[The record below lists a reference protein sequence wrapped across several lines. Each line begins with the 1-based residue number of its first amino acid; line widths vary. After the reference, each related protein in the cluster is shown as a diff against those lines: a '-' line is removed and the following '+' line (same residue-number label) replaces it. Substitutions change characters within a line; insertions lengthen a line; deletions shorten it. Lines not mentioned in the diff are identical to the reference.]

1 VGDTTRLSELV
12 SAFGV
17 ALRPQD
23 RALVGT
29 CGRCGEQFTVDP
41 DDDRWACGCGS
52 GDVVELVSVFGGVSV
67 SHAAE
72 LLRSGWM
79 PDGPSGSVVRTTV
92 RQLPLLCDP
101 EADDEALINAV
112 LAHYRDE
119 RRASEPARAWLADLG
134 VDDDLADELGVGL
147 ANRTLGYRL
156 PEANRRDGAILRDKL
171 TALGIYRS
179 SGHEHFRGC
188 VVVPIFSAEG
198 RVLQLCGV
206 RLAQPAGE
214 PQWASGMP
222 GGIFNEGAAT
232 TFAELIVVGSV
243 TDALA
248 VRGAGQAAVVAPGR
262 PGGFHRSA
270 LRLLGRS
277 GVQRCVVVGD
287 DLGSLVEHLE
297 PEGVA
302 CAVISPGAPLSAL
315 LRRASDRAGALAALL
330 DSAHPLTRTNEHVDH
345 RPTQEAP
352 VAGEAGVDGGPQVN
366 GDASELHVSIGTRHW
381 RVRGAD
387 RNKAPDVLRV
397 ALAVTDE
404 RSGGFHLDTLDLCQA
419 KARSAFVDAAASEL
433 HAERPVLVRELAEVL
448 FATEAAVTARDAAGP
463 VPEMTDAERDAALAL
478 LCDRDLTGRV
488 VEDLGCLGIVGE
500 ETNLL
505 VAYLATVSRKA
516 ERPFGVVIQSSTAA
530 GKSTLADAVCQ
541 LVPEEDLASYSAVT
555 GQALYYVGA
564 ADLAHKVLAVAE
576 EQGAARAAYALKLLV
591 TEGRLSIASTGKDAA
606 TGKLR
611 TRSYEVAGP
620 VALMLTTTTTD
631 IDPELANRLVVLG
644 VDEDQAQTRAIHGA
658 QRRAATLE
666 GLVSRLQREQIIA
679 VHRNAQ
685 RLLEPLPVVIPDTEM
700 ISFPDT
706 ATRHRR
712 DHQKLLSLICAS
724 ALLHQH
730 QRTIGTVEV
739 ADRSV
744 RYVEASAADVA
755 LGMRLAEKV
764 LARGG
769 DDLAPQTRRLL
780 AAASSQ
786 VLARSEAQDL
796 DPATVS
802 FTRRE
807 LRELLGWSEHQVRMG
822 LARLVALEYLVAVSA
837 GVGRQH
843 RYLLAD
849 PPPPRETPR
858 PVREGGSRGVE
869 ATHAARTVDPA
880 VASRAFGDGEREAVS
895 VGAPPRADG
904 DVGRRSIRGD
914 GP

>member
-1 VGDTTRLSELV
+1 VGETTRLSELV

-17 ALRPQD
+17 PLRPHD

-29 CGRCGEQFTVDP
+29 CGRCGEQLTVDS
-41 DDDRWACGCGS
+41 DDDLWACGCGS
-52 GDVVELVSVFGGVSV
+52 GGAAELVSVFGGVSM

-79 PDGPSGSVVRTTV
+79 PDGPSGSVARTTV

-101 EADDEALINAV
+101 DADDEALINAV

-119 RRASEPARAWLADLG
+119 RRASEHARAWLAGLG
-134 VDDDLADELGVGL
+134 IDDDLAEELGIGL

-188 VVVPIFSAEG
+188 VVVPIFSAELAGCSSSAASAWPSRPGSPSG
-198 RVLQLCGV
+198 RRGCQAGCSTKGV
-206 RLAQPAGE
+206 
-214 PQWASGMP
+214 
-222 GGIFNEGAAT
+222 AT
-232 TFAELIVVGSV
+232 TSAELIVVGSM

-248 VRGAGQAAVVAPGR
+248 VRGAGQAAVVASGR
-262 PGGFHRSA
+262 PGGFHPSD

-287 DLGSLVEHLE
+287 DLGSLVEGLE
-297 PEGVA
+297 PEGIA

-315 LRRASDRAGALAALL
+315 LRQASDRAAALAVLL
-330 DSAHPLTRTNEHVDH
+330 GDAHPLTRANGRVDH
-345 RPTQEAP
+345 RPRHEP
-352 VAGEAGVDGGPQVN
+352 HVAGQADADAGPQVN
-366 GDASELHVSIGTRHW
+366 GDASELHVSFGSRRW

-433 HAERPVLVRELAEVL
+433 HGERPVLVRELAEVL
-448 FATEAAVTARDAAGP
+448 FATEAAVAARDAAGP
-463 VPEMTDAERDAALAL
+463 VPEMTDAERNEALEL
-478 LCDRDLTGRV
+478 LSDPDLTGRV

-505 VAYLATVSRKA
+505 VAYLATISRKA

-530 GKSTLADAVCQ
+530 GKSALADAVCQ

-576 EQGAARAAYALKLLV
+576 EQGAARASYALKLLV
-591 TEGRLSIASTGKDAA
+591 TEGRLSIASTGKDSA
-606 TGKLR
+606 TGRLR

-620 VALMLTTTTTD
+620 VALVLTTTATD

-644 VDEDQAQTRAIHGA
+644 VDEDQAQTRAIHA
-658 QRRAATLE
+658 SQRRAATLD
-666 GLVSRLQREQIIA
+666 GLLARLQREQIIA
-679 VHRNAQ
+679 LHRNAQ
-685 RLLEPLPVVIPDTEM
+685 RLLEPLPVVMPDTEL
-700 ISFPDT
+700 IAFPDT

-730 QRTIGTVEV
+730 QRTIGSLEV
-739 ADRSV
+739 ADRAV
-744 RYVEASAADVA
+744 RYVEASATDVA
-755 LGMRLAEKV
+755 LGLRLADKV
-764 LARGG
+764 LAPGEATTSHRRPGACSP
-769 DDLAPQTRRLL
+769 LPARRCSPAPRRKTLTRRPCPSPAGSCESFSGGPSTRCAWGSPDWWLSSTWWPCP
-780 AAASSQ
+780 AAWAAST
-786 VLARSEAQDL
+786 
-796 DPATVS
+796 ATCS
-802 FTRRE
+802 PT
-807 LRELLGWSEHQVRMG
+807 
-822 LARLVALEYLVAVSA
+822 
-837 GVGRQH
+837 H
-843 RYLLAD
+843 RHHA
-849 PPPPRETPR
+849 TPR
-858 PVREGGSRGVE
+858 DRCAGAARGVKRPPTLRGRSTPRSAHAHV
-869 ATHAARTVDPA
+869 AT
-880 VASRAFGDGEREAVS
+880 ASGE
-895 VGAPPRADG
+895 P
-904 DVGRRSIRGD
+904 
-914 GP
+914 